1 MSKIYTFKSNI
12 KKKSPFNKT
21 VVAIALAVSFIAG
34 GSGGYYL
41 YNHKF
46 ANETKEQSSGSTE
59 PESETNKPNYI
70 GETAFDGSEE
80 VDNRLFEYAYPSES
94 EGYTNNKKLYEE
106 LGDYKMRAISD
117 RADAIGTELFSFD
130 YRKVRTDYDTYYNT
144 LSSMFRDVVYDDD
157 TDQDVVLSEM
167 IADFSDVELQMTADY
182 KTSKFMIYQNGMP
195 MYVRGILTVYIWSC
209 KDIEKVSKYFPTT
222 LKVGEDNTFVYE
234 MEILNSMDSHKAEK
248 MQIFDYYDCKFL
260 DIL

>member
-46 ANETKEQSSGSTE
+46 ANETREQSSGSTE

-94 EGYTNNKKLYEE
+94 EGYTNNKKLYETFFQ
-106 LGDYKMRAISD
+106 ICFC
-117 RADAIGTELFSFD
+117 IGFYFNEPYCNLAGG
-130 YRKVRTDYDTYYNT
+130 
-144 LSSMFRDVVYDDD
+144 LSS
-157 TDQDVVLSEM
+157 Q
-167 IADFSDVELQMTADY
+167 
-182 KTSKFMIYQNGMP
+182 
-195 MYVRGILTVYIWSC
+195 C
-209 KDIEKVSKYFPTT
+209 
-222 LKVGEDNTFVYE
+222 
-234 MEILNSMDSHKAEK
+234 
-248 MQIFDYYDCKFL
+248 
-260 DIL
+260 